1 MTETGPP
8 TDTIVYK
15 ICPRADWLAA
25 CRDAVYAGAPI
36 DRRDGFIHLSTAAQV
51 RETAAKHFAGQTG
64 LVVVGFST
72 DSFGAALKWERSRND
87 DLFPHLYAELN
98 PQSAVSVDD
107 LPLDGDGRHIFPD
120 HMPPSA
126 DGRSKQGH
134 HG

>member
-51 RETAAKHFAGQTG
+51 RETAAKHFAVPEKQAVTRATHGLGRCGATHPESTTAAHRCRRVLVHDQRDFRG
-64 LVVVGFST
+64 LVGTAPV
-72 DSFGAALKWERSRND
+72 
-87 DLFPHLYAELN
+87 
-98 PQSAVSVDD
+98 
-107 LPLDGDGRHIFPD
+107 
-120 HMPPSA
+120 
-126 DGRSKQGH
+126 
-134 HG
+134 